1 MCTDL
6 SSPNSHAP
14 WGERTATSSGPFA
27 KGQSLSESMFPVKPS
42 GWISWGALPIGK
54 EVDYV
59 HIGLASGQVH
69 LILKNK
75 RHTHIH
81 HYFMSFPF
89 FLALILLFNS
99 AIVQCFVFFSINN
112 IYKLSVT
119 LNLMPTTLLL
129 SHSETSLQGLYL
141 YFPSFLPLVSKTV
154 VRNFAKIFVLLVFL
168 ATYSI
173 KFDHS

>member
-1 MCTDL
+1 MLLCVY
-6 SSPNSHAP
+6 SHR
-14 WGERTATSSGPFA
+14 EIDVTIYFIHLTALPREGR
-27 KGQSLSESMFPVKPS
+27 GQSLHQVRMLGDSLCHEEPMLSESTFPVKPS

-54 EVDYV
+54 EADYV

-99 AIVQCFVFFSINN
+99 LIVQFFFLLFFLLATYWLFVTPF
-112 IYKLSVT
+112 
-119 LNLMPTTLLL
+119 LMTLLCSVL
-129 SHSETSLQGLYL
+129 NYSI
-141 YFPSFLPLVSKTV
+141 PLVSSFYFFMSFSLRVPT
-154 VRNFAKIFVLLVFL
+154 FL
-168 ATYSI
+168 
-173 KFDHS
+173 

>member
-1 MCTDL
+1 MLRDSLCHEE
-6 SSPNSHAP
+6 SM
-14 WGERTATSSGPFA
+14 
-27 KGQSLSESMFPVKPS
+27 LSEATFPVKPS

-75 RHTHIH
+75 RRTHIH

-99 AIVQCFVFFSINN
+99 LIVRVCFFSFLLAT
-112 IYKLSVT
+112 YWLSVT
-119 LNLMPTTLLL
+119 LFLMTTTMSASQSFFILHSFFLISSNLRVPNLLW
-129 SHSETSLQGLYL
+129 
-141 YFPSFLPLVSKTV
+141 FLGFS
-154 VRNFAKIFVLLVFL
+154 NYVF
-168 ATYSI
+168 
-173 KFDHS
+173 H